1 VLLFPNGEPGWHINY
16 TDLDGQKVTA
26 EKYYRYRLMERAG
39 QFNILHRSRRLLHE
53 WIVDQYV
60 KVEQDRLN
68 FIRRNQ
74 VSRTVQCKLW
84 LNKL

>member
-1 VLLFPNGEPGWHINY
+1 
-16 TDLDGQKVTA
+16 
-26 EKYYRYRLMERAG
+26 MERAG